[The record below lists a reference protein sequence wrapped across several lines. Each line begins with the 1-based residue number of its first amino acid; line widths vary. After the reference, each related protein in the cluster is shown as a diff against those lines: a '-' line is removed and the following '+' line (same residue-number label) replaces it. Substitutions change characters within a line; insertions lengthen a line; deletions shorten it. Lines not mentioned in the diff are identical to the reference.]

1 MAKMFFACRQKFA
14 PAAMTSNFCLPFQS
28 TVLSAQLAGAL

>member
-1 MAKMFFACRQKFA
+1 MAKMFFACRQKFVLL
-14 PAAMTSNFCLPFQS
+14 AMGSNFCLPFQS